1 MTAQSKAELNR
12 KARERMAAHRQTPEY
27 REWLQRSR
35 EMRKQLKAKYR
46 RDAGATPRPD
56 GYHEQAVAKRAK
68 AADQRAVREAL
79 ASLHD
84 AHVKRYACVMRNREK
99 YAKRW
104 LADPVSERARS
115 ARRKQ
120 ALPDSYVAEQLL
132 AGGFPAD
139 AIDAHVL
146 ELKREVIQF
155 RRLSRAVRK
164 AISQQTKE
172 QEHEAI
178 AQHA

>member
-1 MTAQSKAELNR
+1 MTTQSKAELNR
-12 KARERMAAHRQTPEY
+12 KARERMAAYRQTPEY
-27 REWLQRSR
+27 REWWQRSR

-46 RDAGATPRPD
+46 REAGATPRD
-56 GYHEQAVAKRAK
+56 VIKDRAEAKRAK

-79 ASLHD
+79 ALLHD
-84 AHVKRYACVMRNREK
+84 AHVMRYAAVMRARAY

-104 LADPVSERARS
+104 LADPAAERARS

-120 ALPDSYVAEQLL
+120 ALPDSYVAEQLR

-139 AIDAHVL
+139 AIDAYVL
-146 ELKREVIQF
+146 ELKREAIQF

-172 QEHEAI
+172 RDHEAI
-178 AQHA
+178 TQHA

>member
-1 MTAQSKAELNR
+1 MAQTRDELNR
-12 KARERMAAHRQTPEY
+12 KARERMAAYRQTPEY
-27 REWLQRSR
+27 REWWQRSR

-46 RDAGATPRPD
+46 REAGATPRPD
-56 GYHEQAVAKRAK
+56 GYREQAAAKRAK

-79 ASLHD
+79 ALLHD
-84 AHVKRYACVMRNREK
+84 AHVKRYAAVMRARRC

-104 LADPVSERARS
+104 SADPAAERARS
-115 ARRKQ
+115 AKRKQ
-120 ALPDSYVAEQLL
+120 ALPDSYVAEQLR

-172 QEHEAI
+172 RDHEAI
-178 AQHA
+178 TQHA